1 MKYNIITYKL
11 NKNVK
16 PDDILRAVNVLMQE
30 FSAQYQNC
38 LFRASSLIVEYEHD
52 GVFHSNKTQNA
63 VVRICKAYPHLNA
76 FLKQTSK
83 EKGEGHIDEEMSIC
97 NFSDVD
103 YSEIGEIDHSAI
115 FEIVSKIPRP
125 YNPNNVEIIFDGIS
139 FSQSDESVIGI
150 APPVNGFGLPI
161 GNYILYERD
170 LHGSEK
176 HSYIYFS
183 ADNLKSDRMRELFLE
198 FTKIIPGK
206 YEGTEVKNQ

>member
-16 PDDILRAVNVLMQE
+16 PDEILRAVNVLMQK

-38 LFRASSLIVEYEHD
+38 LFRAISLIVEYEHD
-52 GVFHSNKTQNA
+52 GVLHSNKTQNA
-63 VVRICKAYPHLNA
+63 VVRICKSYPHLNA

-83 EKGEGHIDEEMSIC
+83 DKGEGHIDDELSIC

-103 YSEIGEIDHSAI
+103 YSETRKMDPSTI
-115 FEIVSKIPRP
+115 FEIASKIPRP
-125 YNPNNVEIIFDGIS
+125 YNPNNVEIILDGIC
-139 FSQSDESVIGI
+139 FSQLDQMTTILPSE
-150 APPVNGFGLPI
+150 NGFGLPV
-161 GNYILYERD
+161 GNYILYERESY
-170 LHGSEK
+170 GSEK
-176 HSYIYFS
+176 HSYIHFS

>member
-1 MKYNIITYKL
+1 MEYSIITYKL
-11 NKNVK
+11 NNNVT
-16 PDDILRAVNVLMQE
+16 PNDIIIAVRDLMQKY
-30 FSAQYQNC
+30 SLQHKKC
-38 LFRASSLIVEYEHD
+38 LSKVSSCIVEYEIN
-52 GVFHSNKTQNA
+52 GVLHSNRNKNA
-63 VVRICKAYPHLNA
+63 VAKICKAYPQLNA

-139 FSQSDESVIGI
+139 FSQSDESIIGI

-161 GNYILYERD
+161 GNYILYERN

-183 ADNLKSDRMRELFLE
+183 ADSLTVDRMREMFFE
-198 FTKIIPGK
+198 FSKIVPCK
-206 YEGTEVKNQ
+206 YEATEVKNQ

>member
-1 MKYNIITYKL
+1 MKYSIIIYKL

-16 PDDILRAVNVLMQE
+16 PNDILTAVKDLMQKY
-30 FSAQYQNC
+30 SAQYKKC
-38 LFRASSLIVEYEHD
+38 LFRTSSLFVEYEFD
-52 GVFHSNKTQNA
+52 GVFHSNKNINA
-63 VVRICKAYPHLNA
+63 VARICKAYPHLND

-83 EKGEGHIDEEMSIC
+83 DKGEGHIDEELSIC

-103 YSEIGEIDHSAI
+103 YSEIGKMDPSTI
-115 FEIVSKIPRP
+115 FEIVSKIPHP
-125 YNPNNVEIIFDGIS
+125 YNPNNIKIIFDGIC
-139 FSQSDESVIGI
+139 FSQLVQPTSTILPHE
-150 APPVNGFGLPI
+150 NGFGLPI

-170 LHGSEK
+170 SYGSEK

-183 ADNLKSDRMRELFLE
+183 ADNLKSDCMRELFFE

>member
-16 PDDILRAVNVLMQE
+16 PDEILRAINVLMQE

-38 LFRASSLIVEYEHD
+38 LFRASSLIIEYEHD
-52 GVFHSNKTQNA
+52 GVFHSNKTQN
-63 VVRICKAYPHLNA
+63 VVVHICKAYPQLNA

-83 EKGEGHIDEEMSIC
+83 DKREGHIDDELSIC

-103 YSEIGEIDHSAI
+103 YSETGKMDPSTI
-115 FEIVSKIPRP
+115 FEIASKIPRP
-125 YNPNNVEIIFDGIS
+125 YNPNNVEIILDGIC
-139 FSQSDESVIGI
+139 FSQSDQMTTILPSE
-150 APPVNGFGLPI
+150 NGFGLPV
-161 GNYILYERD
+161 GNYILYERESY
-170 LHGSEK
+170 GSEK
-176 HSYIYFS
+176 HSYIHFS

-198 FTKIIPGK
+198 FTKIISGK

>member
-38 LFRASSLIVEYEHD
+38 LFRASSLIIEYEHD

-76 FLKQTSK
+76 FFKQTSK
-83 EKGEGHIDEEMSIC
+83 DKGEGHIDEELSIC

-103 YSEIGEIDHSAI
+103 YSKTGEIDPSTI
-115 FEIVSKIPRP
+115 FEIASKIPRP
-125 YNPNNVEIIFDGIS
+125 YNPNNIEIIIDGIC
-139 FSQSDESVIGI
+139 FSQSDQMTTILPSET
-150 APPVNGFGLPI
+150 GFGLPI
-161 GNYILYERD
+161 GNYILYERESY
-170 LHGSEK
+170 GSEK

>member
-63 VVRICKAYPHLNA
+63 VVRICKSYPHLNA
-76 FLKQTSK
+76 FFKQASK
-83 EKGEGHIDEEMSIC
+83 DKGEGHIDEELSIC

-103 YSEIGEIDHSAI
+103 YSETGKIDRSDI
-115 FEIVSKIPRP
+115 FEIATKIPRP
-125 YNPNNVEIIFDGIS
+125 YNPNHIEIIFDGIC
-139 FSQSDESVIGI
+139 FSQSDQMTTILPSE
-150 APPVNGFGLPI
+150 NGFGLPI
-161 GNYILYERD
+161 GNYILYERESY
-170 LHGSEK
+170 GSEK
-176 HSYIYFS
+176 HSYIHFS
-183 ADNLKSDRMRELFLE
+183 ADSLKSNRMRELFLE

>member
-16 PDDILRAVNVLMQE
+16 PDEILRAVNVLMQE

-38 LFRASSLIVEYEHD
+38 LFRAISLIGEYEHD
-52 GVFHSNKTQNA
+52 GVLHSNKTQNA
-63 VVRICKAYPHLNA
+63 VVRICKSYPHLNA

-83 EKGEGHIDEEMSIC
+83 DKGEGHIDDELSIC

-103 YSEIGEIDHSAI
+103 YSETGKMDPSTI
-115 FEIVSKIPRP
+115 FEIASKIPRP
-125 YNPNNVEIIFDGIS
+125 YNPNNVEIILDGIC
-139 FSQSDESVIGI
+139 FSQLDQMTTILPSE
-150 APPVNGFGLPI
+150 NGFGLPV
-161 GNYILYERD
+161 GNYILYERESY
-170 LHGSEK
+170 GSEK
-176 HSYIYFS
+176 HSYIHFS

-206 YEGTEVKNQ
+206 YEGTEVKNH